1 MIGKKKTAQKPS
13 AVNNSKRVGN
23 SRKSAPQSGLRGAE
37 KGAVST
43 NSAKKPPVKSE
54 QNPQN
59 PSKNLQNN
67 RVSQNR
73 VNPAQNRDARGLSNP
88 PKSTQSG
95 SASGKKR
102 LKLGKKSKKIAK
114 APMNRQTSLNGKN
127 GNTTR
132 VTPNSTSNSRTAN
145 AQNRPA
151 AQPPR
156 SPAKPVNEQAR
167 KAVDRAALAKTSAG
181 ASEKKRPYR
190 GGNYTLYFVLAAI
203 VVGIVMAI
211 LSNTVL
217 FKCGTIEVTGTTR
230 YTAEEIIA
238 ATGVKTGDNL
248 LHVDAKKAENG
259 VMNAFAF
266 VDKVAVKKQYP
277 TKIVIEITEAQNWF
291 ALNQGGKNVVI
302 SRGGRVL
309 GAIPADGLV
318 VVKGFEA
325 ESLETGS
332 RLNSKVDAKNKII
345 MEIFETA
352 EKVGL
357 ANVTE
362 IDLMDRFSIKITVDN
377 RIVLNLGSSVQLESK
392 LRVGQALIEKEIA
405 EDEHVS
411 VLLSNPEKVAV
422 ESLSR
427 GQKPVHSTT
436 ESSAQSTENPTQ
448 SESSDN
454 EQNSAEAQ
462 PDSQSSTA
470 E

>member
-1 MIGKKKTAQKPS
+1 MIGKKKSAQNPS
-13 AVNNSKRVGN
+13 VANNRQRVDN
-23 SRKSAPQSGLRGAE
+23 TRKSASQSGSRSAERGA
-37 KGAVST
+37 ASS
-43 NSAKKPPVKSE
+43 NSAKKTPVKSA

-59 PSKNLQNN
+59 LSKNPQNN

-73 VNPAQNRDARGLSNP
+73 ANPAPNRDARGSANP
-88 PKSTQSG
+88 AKSSQNS
-95 SASGKKR
+95 SASGKSKFR
-102 LKLGKKSKKIAK
+102 LGKKPKKAK
-114 APMNRQTSLNGKN
+114 KLANAP
-127 GNTTR
+127 R
-132 VTPNSTSNSRTAN
+132 VTPNGAAN
-145 AQNRPA
+145 AQNRTA

-167 KAVDRAALAKTSAG
+167 KAADKAALAKTRADVP
-181 ASEKKRPYR
+181 EKKRPYR
-190 GGNYTLYFVLAAI
+190 GGNYTLYFILAAI

-230 YTAEEIIA
+230 YTSEEIIA
-238 ATGVKTGDNL
+238 AAGVKTGENL
-248 LHVDAKKAENG
+248 LHIDAKKAENS

-266 VDKVAVKKQYP
+266 VDKVSVKKSYP
-277 TKIVIEITEAQNWF
+277 TKIIIEITEAQNWF

-309 GAIPADGLV
+309 GAISADGLV

-325 ESLETGS
+325 ESLETGCQ
-332 RLNSKVDAKNKII
+332 LNSKVDAKNKII

-362 IDLMDRFSIKITVDN
+362 IDLTDRFSIKITVDG
-377 RIVLNLGSSVQLESK
+377 RIILNLGSSVQLESK

-405 EDEHVS
+405 ADERVS
-411 VLLSNPEKVAV
+411 VLLTNPEKVAV

-427 GQKPVHSTT
+427 GQNPVQSSTEKPVQT
-436 ESSAQSTENPTQ
+436 
-448 SESSDN
+448 ESSDN
-454 EQNSAEAQ
+454 QQNSAETPSEQ
-462 PDSQSSTA
+462 PSENSSAEQSSTG

>member
-1 MIGKKKTAQKPS
+1 M
-13 AVNNSKRVGN
+13 
-23 SRKSAPQSGLRGAE
+23 
-37 KGAVST
+37 
-43 NSAKKPPVKSE
+43 
-54 QNPQN
+54 
-59 PSKNLQNN
+59 SKNSQNN

-73 VNPAQNRDARGLSNP
+73 ANPAPNRDVRASANP
-88 PKSTQSG
+88 PKSTQTGSVSGRNGLGPDKNAANRTNPAKSSQTG
-95 SASGKKR
+95 SASGKSKFR
-102 LKLGKKSKKIAK
+102 LGKKPKKAK
-114 APMNRQTSLNGKN
+114 KLANAPRVVPNGAAN
-127 GNTTR
+127 GH
-132 VTPNSTSNSRTAN
+132 TAN
-145 AQNRPA
+145 AQNRS
-151 AQPPR
+151 AQPPH

-167 KAVDRAALAKTSAG
+167 KAADRAAQAKMRAG
-181 ASEKKRPYR
+181 APEKKRPYR

-230 YTAEEIIA
+230 YTSEEIIVA
-238 ATGVKTGDNL
+238 AGVKTGENL
-248 LHVDAKKAENG
+248 LHIDAKKAENG
-259 VMNAFAF
+259 VMSAFAF
-266 VDKVAVKKQYP
+266 VDKVSVKKSYP
-277 TKIVIEITEAQNWF
+277 TKIIIEITEAQNWF
-291 ALNQGGKNVVI
+291 ALNQDGKTVVI

-309 GAIPADGLV
+309 GAISADGLV

-332 RLNSKVDAKNKII
+332 QLCSKVDAKNKII

-362 IDLMDRFSIKITVDN
+362 IDLTDRFSIKITVDD

-405 EDEHVS
+405 EDERVS

-427 GQKPVHSTT
+427 GQNPVQSSTEKPVQT
-436 ESSAQSTENPTQ
+436 ESSDSQQNSTETP
-448 SESSDN
+448 SEQPSENSSD
-454 EQNSAEAQ
+454 EQTSAGG
-462 PDSQSSTA
+462 
-470 E
+470 